1 MGSAFTSYTYSDIL
15 DSQFDDVREKF
26 SEYQSRMAFKVLDI
40 EQDIIEQGY
49 EAECFDLVIAPLALY
64 ATKNLE
70 ATLSNV
76 RRLIKPGGYLI
87 MLEITNPDV
96 MRFGLILGG
105 LPGWWRGHEDGRTLS
120 PCVSESKW
128 DQLMQKAKF
137 SGLEAL
143 APSSS
148 TSLLPFSAMAT
159 QAVDGR
165 INYLRDPLAHIHQP
179 LGVDSL
185 TIIGGKTPLTAAMAA
200 DIKTAV
206 SRHYGNIH
214 TANSLS
220 NIVSAD
226 LPVMGTVISLIEL
239 DEPVLKNM
247 TPENLNSFQELFKR
261 SKNVLWL
268 GHGAQGDN
276 PYGNMFT
283 GVQRTLL
290 MEMTHLHVH
299 FLNLH
304 SLREADAKTI
314 ATKLLHL
321 EAAEI
326 WDQSGQLDGILW
338 SNEREIGLENG
349 KFLVPRFRLNSCRND
364 RYNSSR
370 RLIIKDVERAK
381 STVTIQQSEM
391 GYQIEE
397 KDIRSSLSFP
407 DSVEIHVTHS
417 LLRAVRITETESL
430 FLVVGNNTRTKERVV
445 ALSHT
450 LESQLHVPHSLA
462 VRCGD
467 SQEQAISSMLT
478 LYLHF
483 LSLSMLQKLQP
494 GTALAV
500 LDPDYSLSPVITK
513 HANERGVQLVL
524 LTTKQGPCSWPWI
537 QVHPNTTRRELITK
551 LPRNIARLV
560 TMGGNDDVLSV
571 LKACLPAIYPFEN
584 ETTLTTTSCQ
594 SQFTSDMGQ
603 LSMQLQNVWMRVQY
617 DLMPVNLHR
626 FASFSLQDLIRT
638 KDPLAEQS
646 LVAWGESKLAVQVRP
661 ATRQVK
667 FSKDKTYWLVGLT
680 GGLGLSLCQ
689 WMARQGARYIAL
701 SSRNPKVDEQWLKRM
716 ATASCTVR
724 VFSK

>member
-1 MGSAFTSYTYSDIL
+1 
-15 DSQFDDVREKF
+15 
-26 SEYQSRMAFKVLDI
+26 
-40 EQDIIEQGY
+40 
-49 EAECFDLVIAPLALY
+49 
-64 ATKNLE
+64 
-70 ATLSNV
+70 
-76 RRLIKPGGYLI
+76 
-87 MLEITNPDV
+87 
-96 MRFGLILGG
+96 
-105 LPGWWRGHEDGRTLS
+105 
-120 PCVSESKW
+120 
-128 DQLMQKAKF
+128 
-137 SGLEAL
+137 
-143 APSSS
+143 
-148 TSLLPFSAMAT
+148 
-159 QAVDGR
+159 
-165 INYLRDPLAHIHQP
+165 
-179 LGVDSL
+179 
-185 TIIGGKTPLTAAMAA
+185 MAA

-206 SRHYGNIH
+206 SRHYDNIH
-214 TANSLS
+214 TANSLGD
-220 NIVSAD
+220 IASAD

-261 SKNVLWL
+261 SKNILWL

-283 GVQRTLL
+283 GVQRTLV

-326 WDQSGQLDGILW
+326 WDQSSQLDGILW
-338 SNEREIGLENG
+338 SNERELALENG
-349 KFLVPRFRLNSCRND
+349 KFQVPRFRLNSRRND

-381 STVTIQQSEM
+381 STVTIQQSDM

-397 KDIRSSLSFP
+397 KDARPSLSFP
-407 DSVEIHVTHS
+407 DGIEIHVTHS

-430 FLVVGNNTRTKERVV
+430 FLVVGINTRTKERAV

-450 LESQLHVPHSLA
+450 LESQVHVPHSLA

-467 SQEQAISSMLT
+467 SEEQAIRSMLT

-494 GTALAV
+494 GTALVV
-500 LDPDYSLSPVITK
+500 LDPDFSLSPVLTN
-513 HANERGVQLVL
+513 HANEKGVQLVL

-537 QVHPNTTRRELITK
+537 QVHPNTTRRELMTK
-551 LPRNIARLV
+551 LPGNIARLV

-594 SQFTSDMGQ
+594 SQFISDMGP
-603 LSMQLQNVWMRVQY
+603 LSMQLQNVRMRAQY

-626 FASFSLQDLIRT
+626 FASLSLQDLIRT
-638 KDPLAEQS
+638 QYPLVEQS
-646 LVAWGESKLAVQVRP
+646 LIAWGGSKLPVQVRP
-661 ATRQVK
+661 ATKHVK

-689 WMARQGARYIAL
+689 WMARQGARYVAL
-701 SSRNPKVDEQWLKRM
+701 SSRNPKVDDHWLKRM
-716 ATASCTVR
+716 TAAGCTVR